1 MEGEKKNIILIS
13 NGSGAML
20 DSLFSTDKYNVK
32 LYVMPYKKDIEKLK
46 SKYGDKIEAYYT
58 YIKDTN
64 NEFQSDLKC
73 DYDLT
78 YDEIEKYRTAQLKC
92 YRYNSRFMND
102 DNTNNSIYYTALKF
116 FLNYFNE
123 NKVDC
128 VISYILEHGST
139 SDSLIFDIAK
149 LNGIPVYIFSQ
160 NSGFGSIN
168 LLSLLYYNEREFID
182 ISKIN
187 KNRVDINL
195 LIDALYKNYSANK
208 IVNLPFSKSI
218 TKFKNKKNKT
228 FIECIKWFYNYK
240 IKFYIKNF
248 KHSRIDDLYKICED
262 TSFLQM
268 IKGHF
273 YFRKIKKF
281 YKRHSFNKIEGQNY
295 IFYPLHLEP
304 EAAIMA
310 RLTLNCQLF
319 IIEQISQMLP
329 VGWYLYVKEHP
340 DQFNGVQF
348 DKYMHKSVFNFRNI
362 DFYKRIT
369 KLKNVKLI
377 KLNNSSSQLI
387 DDAKATLSISGS
399 ALIEAVAKK
408 KPVIILGNDC
418 TFIEKLR
425 DTFSIRSLSDISN
438 AIDSIKNDI
447 TPQYDDLQDI
457 TNQFAFSFDMKNLY
471 SINDELVS
479 IFGLIY
485 NMLKNN

>member
-1 MEGEKKNIILIS
+1 MEAEKKNIILIS

-20 DSLFSTDKYNVK
+20 DSIFSTDMYNIK

-46 SKYGDKIEAYYT
+46 NKYGNRIEAYYT

-64 NEFQSDLKC
+64 SEFQNDLKC

-78 YDEIEKYRTAQLKC
+78 YDEIEKYRTTQLKC
-92 YRYNSRFMND
+92 YRYNCRFMND
-102 DNTNNSIYYTALKF
+102 DNTNNSIYYTTLKF

-123 NKVDC
+123 NKIDC
-128 VISYILEHGST
+128 VISYILEHGSV

-149 LNGIPVYIFSQ
+149 SKGIPVYIFSQ

-168 LLSLLYYNEREFID
+168 LLSLLYYNERTFID

-187 KNRVDINL
+187 KQIVNINL
-195 LIDALYKNYSANK
+195 LIDALYKNYSASK
-208 IVNLPFSKSI
+208 LTNLPFSKMI
-218 TKFKNKKNKT
+218 QKFVNKKNKT
-228 FIECIKWFYNYK
+228 FIQCIKWFFNYK
-240 IKFYIKNF
+240 IKFYVNNF
-248 KHSRIDDLYKICED
+248 KHSHLDDVYKICEN
-262 TSFLQM
+262 TSFFQ
-268 IKGHF
+268 IVKGHF
-273 YFRKIKKF
+273 YFSKIKRF
-281 YKRHSFNKIEGQNY
+281 YKRHSYNKIEGQNY

-310 RLTLNCQLF
+310 RLTMNCQLF

-329 VGWYLYVKEHP
+329 DGWYLYVKEHP

-348 DKYMHKSVFNFRNI
+348 DKYMHKSIFNFRNI
-362 DFYKRIT
+362 DFYKRLT

-408 KPVIILGNDC
+408 KPVIIFGNDC
-418 TFIEKLR
+418 SFIEKLKE
-425 DTFSIRSLSDISN
+425 TFSINEIQDISD
-438 AIDSIKNDI
+438 AINSIANGFKPN
-447 TPQYDDLQDI
+447 YSDLQDI
-457 TNQFAFSFDMKNLY
+457 ANRFAFSFDMNNLY
-471 SINDELVS
+471 TVNDELVS
-479 IFGLIY
+479 IFSLIY
-485 NMLKNN
+485 NQLKNN

>member
-1 MEGEKKNIILIS
+1 
-13 NGSGAML
+13 
-20 DSLFSTDKYNVK
+20 
-32 LYVMPYKKDIEKLK
+32 
-46 SKYGDKIEAYYT
+46 
-58 YIKDTN
+58 
-64 NEFQSDLKC
+64 
-73 DYDLT
+73 
-78 YDEIEKYRTAQLKC
+78 
-92 YRYNSRFMND
+92 MND

-149 LNGIPVYIFSQ
+149 SNGIPVYIFSQ

-208 IVNLPFSKSI
+208 IVNLPFSKLI

-457 TNQFAFSFDMKNLY
+457 ANQFAFSFDMKNLY